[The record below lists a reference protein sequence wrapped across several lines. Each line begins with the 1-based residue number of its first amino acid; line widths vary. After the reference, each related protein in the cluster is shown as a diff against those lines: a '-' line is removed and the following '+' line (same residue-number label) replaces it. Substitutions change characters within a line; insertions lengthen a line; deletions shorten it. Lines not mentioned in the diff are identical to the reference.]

1 MNEIQA
7 VIETT
12 YREAEEAVLGS
23 ILLRGRLFESIQTV
37 VKSEDFEEL
46 RHGLIYQVMGT
57 MYVESVP
64 IEFGTVVSELR
75 RSGQLVTVGG
85 EAYVAHLVSCAA
97 TGEWRY
103 YADLV
108 HEAAIV
114 RRVRDMHLSGLER
127 ARPGAGFSSSE
138 LINLAQADVN
148 DLADGGNTEG
158 DLTPAATLVWDA
170 VAAIEEASHADGS
183 VLGVPSGLAD
193 LDRLTSGFV
202 PGQMIVIAA
211 RPGFGKSTLG
221 LDIARHATIKQN
233 IPTALFSLEMS
244 AKEIMIRL
252 MSAEGRIDMT
262 KLRAGDVSESDWDTI
277 SLRSAKIANAPL
289 MVDDTAN
296 ITMSEIKAKCRRM
309 QARHGL
315 GLVVVDYL
323 QLIGSNKQVQSRE
336 QEVSAISRQVKL
348 LGKEL
353 GIPVIIMAQLNRSS
367 ESRAGGKP
375 ILSDLRES
383 GAIEQDAD
391 VVIFIHREDKVDEN
405 SPRVGE
411 ADLIIAKQRNG
422 PTGTVPVGFQGH
434 YSRFTNLSHQAEPGA
449 ADAFAAGG

>member
-1 MNEIQA
+1 MNEIEA

-12 YREAEEAVLGS
+12 YKEAEQILLGS

-37 VKSEDFEEL
+37 VKASDFEEL
-46 RHGLIYQVMGT
+46 RHNLIFQAMGN
-57 MYVESVP
+57 MYMEDIP
-64 IEFGTVVSELR
+64 IEYGTVASELR
-75 RSGQLVTVGG
+75 RSGQLVAVCG
-85 EAYVAHLVSCAA
+85 EAYLALLVARSG

-108 HEAAIV
+108 REAAIV

-138 LINLAQADVN
+138 LINIAQAEVN
-148 DLADGGNTEG
+148 DLADGGSTEG
-158 DLTPAATLVWDA
+158 DLTPASSLVWDTLID
-170 VAAIEEASHADGS
+170 IEKASLTGCG
-183 VLGVPSGLAD
+183 VVGVPSGIAD
-193 LDRLTSGFV
+193 LDRLTGGFV

-211 RPGFGKSTLG
+211 RPGIGKSTLG
-221 LDIARHATIKQN
+221 LDIARHAAFRQRSR
-233 IPTALFSLEMS
+233 TALFSLEMS
-244 AKEIMIRL
+244 QDEIMHRL
-252 MSAEGRIDMT
+252 LSAEGRLDLARVKTGRLTEDEWEQLASTASVVSAETLMIDT
-262 KLRAGDVSESDWDTI
+262 
-277 SLRSAKIANAPL
+277 
-289 MVDDTAN
+289 TAN

-315 GLVVVDYL
+315 DLVVVDYL
-323 QLIGSNKQVQSRE
+323 QLIGSTKQTQSRE

-353 GIPVIIMAQLNRSS
+353 GVPVIIMAQLNRSS
-367 ESRAGGKP
+367 ETRAGGRP

-411 ADLIIAKQRNG
+411 ADLVIAKQRNG
-422 PTGTVPVGFQGH
+422 PTGTVPVGFQGR
-434 YSRFTNLSHQAEPGA
+434 YSRFVNLARGLAE
-449 ADAFAAGG
+449 AD

>member
-12 YREAEEAVLGS
+12 YKEAEEIILGS
-23 ILLRGRLFESIQTV
+23 ILLRGRLYESIQSV
-37 VKSEDFEEL
+37 VVADDFEEL
-46 RHGLIYQVMGT
+46 RHNLIFQLVGSMYMDGT
-57 MYVESVP
+57 T
-64 IEFGTVVSELR
+64 IEYGTVVSELR
-75 RSGQLVTVGG
+75 RTGRLDTVGG
-85 EAYVAHLVSCAA
+85 EAYLTHLMSRSA
-97 TGEWRY
+97 TVEWRY
-103 YADLV
+103 YAELV
-108 HEAAIV
+108 KEAAAV
-114 RRVRDMHLSGLER
+114 RRVRDMHMQGLER
-127 ARPGAGFSSSE
+127 TRPGAGFSSAE
-138 LINLAQADVN
+138 LINLAQAEVN
-148 DLADGGNTEG
+148 DLADGGSTEG
-158 DLTPAATLVWDA
+158 DLTPAASLVWDA

-323 QLIGSNKQVQSRE
+323 QLIGSTKQVQSRE

-367 ESRAGGKP
+367 ETRAGGKP

-449 ADAFAAGG
+449 ADAFATGG